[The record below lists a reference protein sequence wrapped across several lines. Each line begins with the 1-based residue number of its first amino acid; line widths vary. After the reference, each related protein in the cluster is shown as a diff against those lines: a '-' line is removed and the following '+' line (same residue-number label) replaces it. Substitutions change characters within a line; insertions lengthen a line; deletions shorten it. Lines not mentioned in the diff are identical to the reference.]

1 MNFQTTKS
9 EITMTV
15 QETSIP
21 QEINRE
27 VLVQRARDMVPYLAE
42 QAPRAQAE
50 RKVPEETVAKMH
62 EAGFFRVLQ
71 PKRWGGYE
79 MDPQVFFDIQMTLAE
94 GCMSTAWIYGVIA
107 VHNWQIALFDLK
119 AQEDVWKDNTSVLIA
134 SSYMPVGKVTPV
146 EGGFKF
152 SGRWA
157 FSSGCDH
164 CDWVFL
170 GGVVPPTADNPN
182 PDYRTF
188 LVPRS
193 DFEVLD
199 TWHTFGLQGTGS
211 NDIVVEDAF
220 VPDHR
225 THSSLDGFNGTNPGI
240 DSHNIPLYKIP
251 FGQLFPRAVSG
262 STIGATQ
269 GAINAYLKVAS
280 KRVGTNDGSK
290 TAEDPYAQMA
300 VARAQALV
308 DQLKMKLYSNMDQ
321 LMSDAVEGKDTEMQ
335 TRIQYRYESAAVPEA
350 CLNEVLELQK
360 MCGGRAIFTDS
371 PLQRFVLDI
380 LAGRAHVANNPYKFG
395 QNYGGVQLGLESTDT
410 FL

>member
-1 MNFQTTKS
+1 
-9 EITMTV
+9 MTA
-15 QETSIP
+15 QEQSLQDVTPELI
-21 QEINRE
+21 
-27 VLVQRARDMVPYLAE
+27 VQRARDMIPFLQE
-42 QAPRAQAE
+42 QAPHAQAE
-50 RKVPEETVAKMH
+50 RKIPDATIAKMH
-62 EAGFFRVLQ
+62 DAGFFRVLQ

-79 MDPQVFFDIQMTLAE
+79 MDPQVFFEVQMALAE

-107 VHNWQIALFDLK
+107 VHNWQIALFDLQ
-119 AQEDVWKDNTSVLIA
+119 AQEDVWRDDTSVLIA
-134 SSYMPVGKVTPV
+134 SSYMPVGKVEPV
-146 EGGFKF
+146 DGGFKF

-188 LVPRS
+188 LVPRG
-193 DFEVLD
+193 DFKVMD

-220 VPDHR
+220 VPDYR
-225 THSSLDGFNGTNPGI
+225 THSSLDGFRGTNPGI
-240 DSHNIPLYKIP
+240 DSREISLYKIP
-251 FGQLFPRAVSG
+251 FGQLFPRAVST

-269 GAINAYLKVAS
+269 GAINAYRDVAS
-280 KRVGTNDGSK
+280 KRVGTNSGSK
-290 TAEDPYAQMA
+290 TAEDPQAQMA

-308 DQLKMKLYSNMDQ
+308 DQLKLRLMQTYDQ
-321 LMSDAVEGKDTEMQ
+321 LMADARQGQPTDLNL
-335 TRIQYRYESAAVPEA
+335 RIQYRYESAAVPEA
-350 CLNEVLELQK
+350 CLAEVLELQK
-360 MCGGRAIFTDS
+360 MCGGRAIFTNS

-380 LAGRAHVANNPYKFG
+380 LAGRAHVANNPYQYG
-395 QNYGGVQLGLESTDT
+395 RNYGAIQLGLDNTDF

>member
-1 MNFQTTKS
+1 
-9 EITMTV
+9 MTA
-15 QETSIP
+15 QEKTLQDNVTP
-21 QEINRE
+21 EL
-27 VLVQRARDMVPYLAE
+27 LVQRARDMVPYLKEA
-42 QAPRAQAE
+42 APRHEAE
-50 RKVPEETVAKMH
+50 RVIAKETVAMMQ

-119 AQEDVWKDNTSVLIA
+119 AQEDVWKDDTAVLIA

-157 FSSGCDH
+157 FSSGIDH
-164 CDWVFL
+164 CNWVFL

-188 LVPRS
+188 LVPRG
-193 DFEVLD
+193 DFKVVD
-199 TWHTFGLQGTGS
+199 TWHTFGLKGTGS
-211 NDIVVEDAF
+211 NDVVVEDVF
-220 VPDHR
+220 VPEYR
-225 THSSLDGFNGTNPGI
+225 THSSLDGFRGTNPGI
-240 DSHNIPLYKIP
+240 DSKTIPLYKIP

-262 STIGATQ
+262 SSIGAAQ
-269 GAINAYLKVAS
+269 GAINAYREVAS
-280 KRVGTNDGSK
+280 KRVGTNTGSK
-290 TAEDPYAQMA
+290 TAEDPHAQMA

-308 DQLKMKLYSNMDQ
+308 DQLKLRLKVIFDE
-321 LMSDAVEGKDTEMQ
+321 LMTCARAGEAADINK
-335 TRIQYRYESAAVPEA
+335 RIQFRYESAAVPEQ
-350 CLNEVLELQK
+350 CLAEVLELQK
-360 MCGGRAIFTDS
+360 MCGGRAIFTNS

-380 LAGRAHVANNPYKFG
+380 LAGRAHVANNPYQFG
-395 QNYGGVQLGLESTDT
+395 RNYGGVQLGLESTDF

>member
-1 MNFQTTKS
+1 
-9 EITMTV
+9 MTA
-15 QETSIP
+15 QEQSLQDVTPELI
-21 QEINRE
+21 I
-27 VLVQRARDMVPYLAE
+27 QRARDMIPFLQE
-42 QAPRAQAE
+42 QATHAQAE
-50 RKVPEETVAKMH
+50 RKIPDATIAKMH
-62 EAGFFRVLQ
+62 DAGFFRVLQ

-79 MDPQVFFDIQMTLAE
+79 MDPQVFFEVQMALAE

-107 VHNWQIALFDLK
+107 VHNWQIALFDLQ
-119 AQEDVWKDNTSVLIA
+119 AQEDVWRDDTSVLIA
-134 SSYMPVGKVTPV
+134 SSYMPVGKVEPV
-146 EGGFKF
+146 DGGFKF

-188 LVPRS
+188 LVPRG
-193 DFEVLD
+193 DFKVMD

-220 VPDHR
+220 VPDYR
-225 THSSLDGFNGTNPGI
+225 THSSLDGFRGTNPGI
-240 DSHNIPLYKIP
+240 DSREIPLYKIP
-251 FGQLFPRAVSG
+251 FGQLFPRAVST

-269 GAINAYLKVAS
+269 GAINAYRDVAS
-280 KRVGTNDGSK
+280 KRVGTNSGSK
-290 TAEDPYAQMA
+290 TAEDPQAQMA

-308 DQLKMKLYSNMDQ
+308 DQLKLRLMQTYDQ
-321 LMSDAVEGKDTEMQ
+321 LMADARQGQPTDLNL
-335 TRIQYRYESAAVPEA
+335 RIQYRYESAAVPEA
-350 CLNEVLELQK
+350 CLAEVLELQK
-360 MCGGRAIFTDS
+360 MCGGRAIFTNS

-380 LAGRAHVANNPYKFG
+380 LAGRAHVANNPYQYG
-395 QNYGGVQLGLESTDT
+395 RNYGAIQLGLDNTDF

>member
-1 MNFQTTKS
+1 
-9 EITMTV
+9 MTV
-15 QETSIP
+15 QETNLTS
-21 QEINRE
+21 EITPE
-27 VLVQRARDMVPYLAE
+27 LLIQRARDMIPYLQE
-42 QAPRAQAE
+42 QAPKAQAE
-50 RKVPEETVAKMH
+50 RRIPELTVAKMQ

-71 PKRWGGYE
+71 PKRWGGFE
-79 MDPQVFFDIQMTLAE
+79 MDPQVFFEVQMALAE

-107 VHNWQIALFDLK
+107 VHNWQIALFDLR
-119 AQEDVWKDNTSVLIA
+119 AQEDVWKDDTSVLIA
-134 SSYMPVGKVTPV
+134 SSYMPVGKVVPV
-146 EGGFKF
+146 EGGFRF

-170 GGVVPPTADNPN
+170 GGVVPPTADNPA

-193 DFEVLD
+193 DFKVID

-220 VPDHR
+220 VPDYR
-225 THSSLDGFNGTNPGI
+225 THRSLDGFLGTNPGI
-240 DSHNIPLYKIP
+240 DSKTVPLYQIP
-251 FGQLFPRAVSG
+251 FGQLFPRAVSS

-269 GAINAYLKVAS
+269 GAINAYREVAS
-280 KRVGTNDGSK
+280 KRIGTNDGSK
-290 TAEDPYAQMA
+290 TAEDPNAQMA

-308 DQLKMKLYSNMDQ
+308 DQLKLKLFSNMDH
-321 LMSDAVEGKDTEMQ
+321 LMNDARRGQSTDLN

-350 CLNEVLELQK
+350 CLEVVLELQK
-360 MCGGRAIFTDS
+360 MCGGRAIFTSS

-395 QNYGGVQLGLESTDT
+395 SNYGGVQLGLESNDI

>member
-1 MNFQTTKS
+1 MTAQAKDLKS
-9 EITMTV
+9 DVTA
-15 QETSIP
+15 
-21 QEINRE
+21 E
-27 VLVQRARDMVPYLAE
+27 VLVQRAREMIPYLA
-42 QAPRAQAE
+42 ANAAKAE
-50 RKVPEETVAKMH
+50 TDRKVPEETVKKMQ

-79 MDPQVFFDIQMTLAE
+79 MDPQVFFQIQLALAE

-119 AQEDVWKDNTSVLIA
+119 AQEDVWSKDTSVLIA

-170 GGVVPPTADNPN
+170 GGVVPPTEANPV

-193 DFEVLD
+193 DFKVLD
-199 TWHTFGLQGTGS
+199 TWHTFGLKGTGS

-220 VPDHR
+220 VPEYR
-225 THSSLDGFNGTNPGI
+225 THSSLDGFRGTNPGI
-240 DSHNIPLYKIP
+240 DSKTVPLYQIP

-269 GAINAYLKVAS
+269 GAINAYRDVAS
-280 KRVGTNDGSK
+280 KRVGTNTGSK
-290 TAEDPYAQMA
+290 TAEDPHAQVA
-300 VARAQALV
+300 VARAQSLV
-308 DQLKMKLYSNMDQ
+308 DQLKLRLFSIFDE
-321 LMSDAVEGKDTEMQ
+321 LMENARKGVPTDMTK
-335 TRIQYRYESAAVPEA
+335 RIQFRYESAAVPEA
-350 CLNEVLELQK
+350 CLAEVLELQK
-360 MCGGRAIFTDS
+360 MCGGRAIFTNS

-380 LAGRAHVANNPYKFG
+380 LAGRAHVANNPYQFG
-395 QNYGGVQLGLESTDT
+395 RNYGGVQLGLESTDF

>member
-1 MNFQTTKS
+1 
-9 EITMTV
+9 MTAQQKGLENV
-15 QETSIP
+15 SAET
-21 QEINRE
+21 
-27 VLVQRARDMVPYLAE
+27 LVQRARDMIPYLKD
-42 QAPRAQAE
+42 RAIQTETE
-50 RKVPEETVAKMH
+50 RKVSEETVARMK

-79 MDPQVFFDIQMTLAE
+79 MDPQVFFDVQFALAE

-119 AQEDVWKDNTSVLIA
+119 AQQDIWNNDTNVLIA
-134 SSYMPVGKVTPV
+134 SSYMPVGKVVPV

-170 GGVVPPTADNPN
+170 GGVVPPTEANPA

-193 DFEVLD
+193 DFKVLD
-199 TWHTFGLQGTGS
+199 TWHTFGLRGTGS

-220 VPDHR
+220 VPEYR
-225 THSSLDGFNGTNPGI
+225 THSSLDGFRGTNPGI
-240 DSHNIPLYKIP
+240 DSKTIPLYQIP

-269 GAINAYLKVAS
+269 GAINAYREVAS
-280 KRVGTNDGSK
+280 KRIGTNTGSK
-290 TAEDPYAQMA
+290 TAEDPHAQMA
-300 VARAQALV
+300 VARAQSLV
-308 DQLKMKLYSNMDQ
+308 DSLKLRLKDIFAE
-321 LMSDAVEGKDTEMQ
+321 LMENARKGQPTDMTK
-335 TRIQYRYESAAVPEA
+335 RIQFRYESAVVPEQ
-350 CLNEVLELQK
+350 CLAEVLEMQK

-380 LAGRAHVANNPYKFG
+380 LAGRAHVANNPYQFG
-395 QNYGGVQLGLESTDT
+395 KNYGAVQLGLESTDF

>member
-1 MNFQTTKS
+1 
-9 EITMTV
+9 MTLQASNIDQNISRDLLV
-15 QETSIP
+15 ERAKAMIP
-21 QEINRE
+21 F
-27 VLVQRARDMVPYLAE
+27 LAE
-42 QAPRAQAE
+42 LAPRAEAD
-50 RKVPEETVAKMH
+50 RKVPEETIAKMH

-71 PKRWGGYE
+71 PKRWGGFE
-79 MDPQVFFDIQMTLAE
+79 MDPQVFFDVQMTLAE

-119 AQEDVWKDNTSVLIA
+119 AQEDVWKDDTRVLIA

-170 GGVVPPTADNPN
+170 GGVVPPTEDNPA

-188 LVPRS
+188 LVPKA
-193 DFEVLD
+193 DFQIKD
-199 TWHTFGLQGTGS
+199 TWHTFGLKGTGS
-211 NDIVVEDAF
+211 NDIVVDDVF
-220 VPDHR
+220 VPDYR
-225 THSSLDGFNGTNPGI
+225 THSSMDGFRGTNPGI
-240 DSHNIPLYKIP
+240 DSKTVPLYKIP

-269 GAINAYLKVAS
+269 GAINAYLSVAA

-290 TAEDPYAQMA
+290 TAEDGNAQMA

-308 DQLKMKLYSNMDQ
+308 DQLKMKLHSNFDQ
-321 LMSDAVEGKDTEMQ
+321 LMKDARNGETTDMTQ
-335 TRIQYRYESAAVPEA
+335 RIQYRYESAAVPES
-350 CLNEVLELQK
+350 CLAEVLELQK
-360 MCGGRAIFTDS
+360 MCGGRAIFTNS
-371 PLQRFVLDI
+371 PVQRFVLDI

-395 QNYGGVQLGLESTDT
+395 QNYGGVQLGLESDDI

>member
-1 MNFQTTKS
+1 
-9 EITMTV
+9 MTA
-15 QETSIP
+15 QESSLQ
-21 QEINRE
+21 QEVTPE
-27 VLVQRARDMVPYLAE
+27 ALLQRARDMVPYLEETAAQAE
-42 QAPRAQAE
+42 AE
-50 RKVPEETVAKMH
+50 RKVPEATIAKMH

-79 MDPQVFFDIQMTLAE
+79 MDPQVFFDVQMTLAE

-119 AQEDVWKDNTSVLIA
+119 AQEDIWKDDTSVLIA
-134 SSYMPVGKVTPV
+134 SSYMPVGKVVPV

-164 CDWVFL
+164 CEWLFL
-170 GGVVPPTADNPN
+170 GGVVPPTESNPN

-193 DFEVLD
+193 DLKIVD
-199 TWHTFGLQGTGS
+199 TWHTFGLKGTGS

-220 VPDHR
+220 VPDYR
-225 THSSLDGFNGTNPGI
+225 THSSMDGFQGTNPGI
-240 DSHNIPLYKIP
+240 DSKTVPLYQIP

-269 GAINAYLKVAS
+269 GAINAYRKVAS
-280 KRVGTNDGSK
+280 KRIGSNSGSK
-290 TAEDPYAQMA
+290 TAEDPHAQMA

-308 DQLKMKLYSNMDQ
+308 DSLKLTLKNNFAQ
-321 LMSDAVEGKDTEMQ
+321 LMSDARKGEATDMN
-335 TRIQYRYESAAVPEA
+335 TRIQYRFESAQVPEQ
-350 CLNEVLELQK
+350 CLQEVLELQK
-360 MCGGRAIFTDS
+360 MCGGRAIFTNS
-371 PLQRFVLDI
+371 PLQRFTLDI
-380 LAGRAHVANNPYKFG
+380 LAGRAHVANNPYQFG
-395 QNYGGVQLGLESTDT
+395 RNYGGVQLGLENADI

>member
-1 MNFQTTKS
+1 MTAQAKNLNSDVTP
-9 EITMTV
+9 EIL
-15 QETSIP
+15 I
-21 QEINRE
+21 
-27 VLVQRARDMVPYLAE
+27 QRARDMIPHLAE
-42 QAPRAQAE
+42 YAVQAEAE
-50 RKVPEETVAKMH
+50 RKIPDETVKKMH

-79 MDPQVFFDIQMTLAE
+79 MDPQVFFEIQMAIAQ

-119 AQEDVWKDNTSVLIA
+119 AQEDVWSEDTSVLIA

-170 GGVVPPTADNPN
+170 GGVVPPTEQNPA

-193 DFEVLD
+193 DFKVLD
-199 TWHTFGLQGTGS
+199 TWHTFGLKGTGS
-211 NDIVVEDAF
+211 KDIVVEDVF
-220 VPDHR
+220 VPEYR
-225 THSSLDGFNGTNPGI
+225 THSSLDGFRGTNPGI
-240 DSHNIPLYKIP
+240 DSKTVPLYQIP
-251 FGQLFPRAVSG
+251 FGQLFPRAVST

-269 GAINAYLKVAS
+269 GAINAYRDVAS
-280 KRVGTNDGSK
+280 KRVGTNNGAK
-290 TAEDPYAQMA
+290 TAEDPHAQMA

-308 DQLKMKLYSNMDQ
+308 DQLKQRLHTIFDE
-321 LMSDAVEGKDTEMQ
+321 LMANARKGVPTDMTK
-335 TRIQYRYESAAVPEA
+335 RIQYRYESAAVPEA
-350 CLNEVLELQK
+350 CLAEVLELQK
-360 MCGGRAIFTDS
+360 MCGGRAIFTNS

-380 LAGRAHVANNPYKFG
+380 LAGRAHVANNPYQFG
-395 QNYGGVQLGLESTDT
+395 KNYGGVQLGLESTDF

>member
-1 MNFQTTKS
+1 
-9 EITMTV
+9 MTA
-15 QETSIP
+15 QEQSLQDVTPELI
-21 QEINRE
+21 I
-27 VLVQRARDMVPYLAE
+27 QRARDMIPFLQE
-42 QAPRAQAE
+42 QAPHAQAE
-50 RKVPEETVAKMH
+50 RKIPDATIAKMH
-62 EAGFFRVLQ
+62 DAGFFRVLQ

-79 MDPQVFFDIQMTLAE
+79 MDPQVFFEVQMALAE

-107 VHNWQIALFDLK
+107 VHNWQIALFDLQ
-119 AQEDVWKDNTSVLIA
+119 AQEDVWRDDTSVLIA
-134 SSYMPVGKVTPV
+134 SSYMPVGKVEPV
-146 EGGFKF
+146 DGGFKF

-188 LVPRS
+188 LVPRG
-193 DFEVLD
+193 DFKVMD

-220 VPDHR
+220 VPDYR
-225 THSSLDGFNGTNPGI
+225 THSSLDGFRGTNPGI
-240 DSHNIPLYKIP
+240 DSREISLYKIP
-251 FGQLFPRAVSG
+251 FGQLFPRAVST

-269 GAINAYLKVAS
+269 GAINAYRDVAS
-280 KRVGTNDGSK
+280 KRVGTNSGSK
-290 TAEDPYAQMA
+290 TAEDPQAQMA

-308 DQLKMKLYSNMDQ
+308 DQLKLRLMQTYDQ
-321 LMSDAVEGKDTEMQ
+321 LMADARQGQPTDLNL
-335 TRIQYRYESAAVPEA
+335 RIQYRYESAAVPEA
-350 CLNEVLELQK
+350 CLAEVLELQK
-360 MCGGRAIFTDS
+360 MCGGRAIFTNS

-380 LAGRAHVANNPYKFG
+380 LAGRAHVANNPYQYG
-395 QNYGGVQLGLESTDT
+395 RNYGAIQLGLDNTDF

>member
-1 MNFQTTKS
+1 MTS
-9 EITMTV
+9 EIL
-15 QETSIP
+15 QSEQITSEQLI
-21 QEINRE
+21 
-27 VLVQRARDMVPYLAE
+27 QRARDLIPHLQETA
-42 QAPRAQAE
+42 ARAQRE
-50 RKVPEETVAKMH
+50 RRVPVETVEKIQQ
-62 EAGFFRVLQ
+62 AGLFRVLQ

-79 MDPQVFFDIQMTLAE
+79 MDPQVFFEIQMALAE

-119 AQEDVWKDNTSVLIA
+119 AQEDVWREDTGVLIA
-134 SSYMPVGKVTPV
+134 SSYMPVGKVEPV

-170 GGVVPPTADNPN
+170 GGVVPPTEQNPN

-193 DFEVLD
+193 DFEILD

-211 NDIVVEDAF
+211 NDVVVKDAF
-220 VPDHR
+220 VPEHR
-225 THSSLDGFNGTNPGI
+225 TLSSMDSFRGTNPGI
-240 DSHNIPLYKIP
+240 DSRTVPLYQIP
-251 FGQLFPRAVSG
+251 FGQLFPRAVS
-262 STIGATQ
+262 TAMIGATQ
-269 GAINAYLKVAS
+269 GAINAYRDVAA

-300 VARAQALV
+300 VARAQSLV
-308 DQLKMKLYSNMDQ
+308 DQLKTKLFANFAQ
-321 LMSDAVEGKDTEMQ
+321 LMGDARKGQATDLN

-360 MCGGRAIFTDS
+360 MCGGRAIFLHS
-371 PLQRFVLDI
+371 PLQHFVLDI

-395 QNYGGVQLGLESTDT
+395 SNYGGVQLGLESNDI

>member
-1 MNFQTTKS
+1 MTAQEKNLQQS
-9 EITMTV
+9 VSPEIM
-15 QETSIP
+15 
-21 QEINRE
+21 
-27 VLVQRARDMVPYLAE
+27 VQRARDMVPFLKEMASRAE
-42 QAPRAQAE
+42 TE
-50 RKVPEETVAKMH
+50 RKIPEETVQKMKD
-62 EAGFFRVLQ
+62 AGFFRVLQ

-79 MDPQVFFDIQMTLAE
+79 MDPQVFFDIQLTLAE

-119 AQEDVWKDNTSVLIA
+119 AQQDVWEKDTSILIA
-134 SSYMPVGKVTPV
+134 SSYMPVGKVVPV

-164 CDWVFL
+164 CEWVFL
-170 GGVVPPTADNPN
+170 GGVVPPTAENPA

-193 DFEVLD
+193 DFKVLD
-199 TWHTFGLQGTGS
+199 TWHTFGLRGTGS
-211 NDIVVEDAF
+211 NDIVVADAF
-220 VPDHR
+220 VPEYR
-225 THSSLDGFNGTNPGI
+225 THSSLDGFRGTNPGI
-240 DSHNIPLYKIP
+240 DSKTIPLYKIP

-269 GAINAYLKVAS
+269 GAINAYRDVAS
-280 KRVGTNDGSK
+280 KRIGTNTGAK
-290 TAEDPYAQMA
+290 TAEDPHAQMA

-308 DQLKMKLYSNMDQ
+308 DQLKLRLKSIFDE
-321 LMSDAVEGKDTEMQ
+321 LMADARRGEATDMTK
-335 TRIQYRYESAAVPEA
+335 RIQFRYESAAVPES
-350 CLNEVLELQK
+350 CLAEVLELQK
-360 MCGGRAIFTDS
+360 MCGGRGIFTDA

-380 LAGRAHVANNPYKFG
+380 LAGRAHVANNPYQFG
-395 QNYGGVQLGLESTDT
+395 RNYGGVQLGLESTDF